1 MGLYKRKDSQFWWMA
16 YTAGGEHRCESTKTS
31 SKDLAKKIW
40 KQREAEIVLGRF
52 KVGWPG
58 DRMTFAE
65 LCEEFFRSHSSTL
78 SAKSQENHQVFMK
91 NLRGYWGDR
100 KLTGIDERAVVEYRN
115 YRHRQPLKRDPNRTV
130 KGATVNR
137 ELACLHCIFQY
148 ALKRKYIGEN
158 PAADV
163 KFFDERH
170 ERPSKRMLTADEEH
184 RILEAAPAHL
194 RVAIVL
200 LVQTGGR
207 TYSEGLSL
215 RWDQVDLDHG
225 VLHLGGSVKT
235 VDSGQPLP
243 LSRLACDVL
252 KEWKGQQG
260 TESAYVFPSPRDP
273 GKPIRNVKRAWRT
286 ALAKAAVPYFPIY
299 NLRHVF
305 CTRLSWV
312 APDAVVQR
320 AMRHASPDTKRH
332 YQLGMVDQVR
342 EGIER
347 ANERVYQGEEKVL
360 RFYYGGPKAVKPAGQ
375 TSLASD

>member
-1 MGLYKRKDSQFWWMA
+1 MGLYKRNDSQFWWMA
-16 YTAGGEHRCESTKTS
+16 YTVGDEHRCESTKTS

-40 KQREAEIVLGRF
+40 KHREAEIALGRF

-58 DRMTFAE
+58 DRMIFAE
-65 LCEEFFRSHSSTL
+65 LCEEFYRSHSSTL
-78 SAKSQENHQVFMK
+78 SAKSQENHQMFLK
-91 NLRGYWGDR
+91 NLRDYLGDR
-100 KLTGIDERAVVEYRN
+100 KLTEIDERAVVEYRN
-115 YRHRQPLKRDPNRTV
+115 YRHRQPSKRDPNRTV

-158 PAADV
+158 PASGV
-163 KFFDERH
+163 KHFDERH
-170 ERPSKRMLTADEEH
+170 ERPSKRMLTVEEEH

-225 VLHLGGSVKT
+225 VLHLGGEVKT
-235 VDSGQPLP
+235 LDSAQPLP

-260 TESAYVFPSPRDP
+260 TESVYVFPSPRNP
-273 GKPIRNVKRAWRT
+273 GNPVHNVKRAWRA
-286 ALAKAAVPYFPIY
+286 ALEKAAVPYFPIY

-320 AMRHASPDTKRH
+320 AMRHASPETKRH

-342 EGIER
+342 EGIEK
-347 ANERVYQGEEKVL
+347 ANEHAYRDQKVL
-360 RFYYGGPKAVKPAGQ
+360 RFYYGGAGPEKAAAKRSVSG
-375 TSLASD
+375 

>member
-1 MGLYKRKDSQFWWMA
+1 MGLYKRKDSRFWWMG
-16 YTAGGEHRCESTKTS
+16 YTAKGEQRCESTKTP

-40 KQREAEIVLGRF
+40 KKREAEIALGRF
-52 KVGWPG
+52 QVGWPG
-58 DRMTFAE
+58 ERMTFRE
-65 LCEEFFRSHSSTL
+65 LSEAFLNSHSSTL
-78 SAKSQENHQVFMK
+78 SPKSQENHQIFLK
-91 NLRGYWGDR
+91 SLRAYFGDR
-100 KLTGIDERAVVEYRN
+100 KLTDIDERAVVEYRN
-115 YRHRQPLKRDPNRTV
+115 SRRRQPLKWNPKRTV

-137 ELACLHCIFQY
+137 ELACLHCIFQF

-158 PAADV
+158 PTSGV
-163 KFFDERH
+163 KHFNERR
-170 ERPSKRMLTADEEH
+170 ERPTKRMLTVEDEH
-184 RILEAAPAHL
+184 RILEAAPPHL

-215 RWDQVDLDHG
+215 RWDQVDLVHG
-225 VLHLGGSVKT
+225 VIHHDSSVKT
-235 VDSGQPLP
+235 SDSAQPLP

-252 KEWKGQQG
+252 KEWKKEQG
-260 TESAYVFPSPRDP
+260 PESLYLFPSPRKP
-273 GKPIRNVKRAWRT
+273 GKPICSVKHAWRT
-286 ALAKAAVPYFPIY
+286 ALKNAGVPYFPIY

-320 AMRHASPDTKRH
+320 AMRHSSPETKRH

-347 ANERVYQGEEKVL
+347 ANERAYQGEEKVL
-360 RFYYGGPKAVKPAGQ
+360 RFYYGSAKAEKEAAE
-375 TSLASD
+375 TS

>member
-1 MGLYKRKDSQFWWMA
+1 MGLYKRKDSRFWWMG
-16 YTAGGEHRCESTKTS
+16 YTAKGEQRCESTKTT
-31 SKDLAKKIW
+31 SKDLAAKIFKK
-40 KQREAEIVLGRF
+40 REGEIALGRF
-52 KVGWPG
+52 QVGWPG
-58 DRMTFAE
+58 ERMTFGE

-78 SAKSQENHQVFMK
+78 SPKSQVNHQLFLK
-91 NLRGYWGDR
+91 NLRAYFGDR
-100 KLTGIDERAVVEYRN
+100 KVAEIDERAVVEYRN
-115 YRHRQPLKRDPNRTV
+115 HRRRQPLQRDPKRTV

-137 ELACLHCIFQY
+137 ELACLHCVFQF

-158 PAADV
+158 PSTGV
-163 KFFDERH
+163 RHFDERH
-170 ERPSKRMLTADEEH
+170 ERPSKRMLTVEEEH
-184 RILEAAPAHL
+184 RILEAAPPHL

-225 VLHLGGSVKT
+225 VLRLGGDVKT
-235 VDSGQPLP
+235 TDSAQPLP

-252 KEWKGQQG
+252 KEWKNDQG
-260 TESAYVFPSPRDP
+260 SETEFVFPSPRNA
-273 GKPIRNVKRAWRT
+273 GKPMRSVRQAWRT
-286 ALAKAAVPYFPIY
+286 ALEKAEVPYFPIY

-320 AMRHASPDTKRH
+320 AMRHSSPETKRH

-347 ANERVYQGEEKVL
+347 ANERAYRGKKVL
-360 RFYYGGPKAVKPAGQ
+360 RFYYGKAKAAKQAVQSSVSG
-375 TSLASD
+375 

>member
-1 MGLYKRKDSQFWWMA
+1 VGLYKRKDSRYWWMG
-16 YTAGGEHRCESTKTS
+16 YTTKGEQQCESTKTS

-40 KQREAEIVLGRF
+40 KKREAEIALGLF
-52 KVGWPG
+52 QVGWHG
-58 DRMTFAE
+58 ERMTFAE

-78 SAKSQENHQVFMK
+78 SSKSQENHQTFVK
-91 NLRGYWGDR
+91 NLRACFGDR
-100 KLTGIDERAVVEYRN
+100 KLTEIDERSVAEYRN
-115 YRHRQPLKRDPNRTV
+115 FRHRQPSKRDPKRTV

-137 ELACLHCIFQY
+137 ELACLHCIFQF

-158 PAADV
+158 PSSGV
-163 KFFDERH
+163 KHFDERQ
-170 ERPSKRMLTADEEH
+170 ERPSKRMLTVEEEY
-184 RILEAAPAHL
+184 RILEAAPPYL

-207 TYSEGLSL
+207 TYSEGMSL
-215 RWDQVDLDHG
+215 RWDQLDLVHG
-225 VLHLGGSVKT
+225 VLHPDGNVKT
-235 VDSGQPLP
+235 SDSAQPLP

-252 KEWKGQQG
+252 NEWKKEQG
-260 TESAYVFPSPRDP
+260 SESVFVFPSPRKP
-273 GKPIRNVKRAWRT
+273 GKPIRSVRGAWRKT
-286 ALAKAAVPYFPIY
+286 LEKAGVSYFPIY

-320 AMRHASPDTKRH
+320 AMRHSSPETKRH

-347 ANERVYQGEEKVL
+347 ANDRPIKTKK
-360 RFYYGGPKAVKPAGQ
+360 YYVPTTVGPSRRKRLFQKSV
-375 TSLASD
+375 SS

>member
-1 MGLYKRKDSQFWWMA
+1 MGLYKRQDSRFWWMA
-16 YTAGGEHRCESTKTS
+16 YTVNGEQSCESTKTS

-40 KQREAEIVLGRF
+40 KHREAEIALGRF
-52 KVGWPG
+52 HVGWPG
-58 DRMTFAE
+58 ERMTFAE

-78 SAKSQENHQVFMK
+78 SVKSQENHQIFL
-91 NLRGYWGDR
+91 NHLRAYLGDR
-100 KLTGIDERAVVEYRN
+100 KLTDINERDVVEYRN
-115 YRHRQPLKRDPNRTV
+115 QRRRQPLKWNPDRTV

-137 ELACLHCIFQY
+137 ELACLHCVFQF

-158 PAADV
+158 PV
-163 KFFDERH
+163 SGVRHFDERR
-170 ERPSKRMLTADEEH
+170 ERPSKRMLTAEEEH
-184 RILEAAPAHL
+184 RILEAAPPHL

-215 RWDQVDLDHG
+215 RWDQVDLVRG
-225 VLHLGGSVKT
+225 VLHLGGSLKT
-235 VDSGQPLP
+235 AESAQPLP
-243 LSRLACDVL
+243 LSRLAGEVL
-252 KEWKGQQG
+252 KEWKKAQG
-260 TESAYVFPSPRDP
+260 SESVYLFPSPRKP
-273 GKPIRNVKRAWRT
+273 SKPIRSIKTAWRT
-286 ALAKAAVPYFPIY
+286 ALKKAGVSYFPIY

-320 AMRHASPDTKRH
+320 AMRHSSPETKRH

-347 ANERVYQGEEKVL
+347 ANERAYQREENVL
-360 RFYYGGPKAVKPAGQ
+360 RFYYGKGKSEKGAAE
-375 TSLASD
+375 TSASS